1 MLWVALTLISNCYL
15 MKIQSCN
22 KFYRLFPLL
31 VVSLIF
37 SGSIQGQNQSKAD
50 SLLKAIDQAPP
61 DTNKVWLLFDL
72 GELYEENNPELAKNY
87 FNQALKLS
95 EEINYTRGYY
105 IYASDYTYVLNNQGA
120 FDSAIII
127 NQKALSMARQENHP
141 RRIAIILGN
150 IGKSHTYKSEYQ
162 KALEYFLEAM
172 GYLETA
178 GDKDLEASFNDIL
191 QCLYN
196 FLKQHEKAVEYG
208 EKAVAYFSKDSL
220 GYSYANALMNLS
232 TNYMNLKPRQIEK
245 GLEGHLKVLK
255 IARAT
260 DNLRMEASA
269 LNNIADCYNELGK
282 AAEAK
287 KYNEKALEMARKM
300 NSVRSIFTSLMR
312 LGYFELRSNRFS
324 KAESFF
330 MEALLLSQDH
340 QMLKQEKE
348 CTGALV
354 DLAYARNDYP
364 AVKQFETRLD
374 SLSNVV
380 LNDAIQKALLE
391 LETKYE
397 TEKKEVRI
405 AALENERRTTY
416 WLAGAVGLIFLLT
429 IALLVYRHRL
439 IRNQKKLAEQQVKQ
453 LQQEKQLIATQATL
467 DGETA
472 ERTRL
477 ARDLHD
483 GLGGMLS
490 VVRLNLK
497 DVKSGGY
504 IAPEE
509 VTRFDKA
516 LSMLDDSIRELRRV
530 AHHMMPESLLR
541 YGLKISFTD
550 FCNEIPSAHF
560 HYFGNDQRLESNL
573 EILIYRSVHEL
584 VNNALRHAEADN
596 INLQVIQEN
605 DRISVTVQDDG
616 RGFDTDTVKKGMGLE
631 NVNNRVATYNGKMSI
646 YSSPGKG
653 TEINIEFE
661 LNGKS

>member
-1 MLWVALTLISNCYL
+1 MHNRFCSLFFGVLLGLTID
-15 MKIQSCN
+15 
-22 KFYRLFPLL
+22 LL
-31 VVSLIF
+31 APHAV
-37 SGSIQGQNQSKAD
+37 QCQNQSKID
-50 SLLKAIDQAPP
+50 SLLNVIGRAAP

-72 GELYEENNPELAKNY
+72 GELYVNNNPDLAKKY
-87 FNQALKLS
+87 YNQALELS
-95 EEINYTRGYY
+95 EDINYTRGFF
-105 IYASDYTYVLNNQGA
+105 IYASDYTYILNSQGA

-127 NQKALSMARQENHP
+127 NQKALEIARQENQL

-172 GYLETA
+172 GYLGKA

-191 QCLYN
+191 QCLYHY
-196 FLKQHEKAVEYG
+196 LKQHEKAVEYG

-255 IARAT
+255 IARTT

-269 LNNIADCYNELGK
+269 LNSIADCYNELGRP
-282 AAEAK
+282 AEAK
-287 KYNEKALEMARKM
+287 MYNEKALEIARKM

-312 LGYFELRSNRFS
+312 LGYFELRSNHFS

-354 DLAYARNDYP
+354 DLAYARNDYQ

-391 LETKYE
+391 METKYD
-397 TEKKEVRI
+397 TEKKELRI
-405 AALENERRTTY
+405 TALEKERRTAY
-416 WLAGAVGLIFLLT
+416 WLVGAAGLIFLLVVF
-429 IALLVYRHRL
+429 LLVYRHRL

-453 LQQEKQLIATQATL
+453 LEQEKQLVATQATL

-504 IAPEE
+504 IAADEMS
-509 VTRFDKA
+509 RFDKV

-541 YGLKISFTD
+541 YGLKVSLTD

-584 VNNALRHAEADN
+584 VNNALRHAEAAN

-616 RGFDTDTVKKGMGLE
+616 IGFDTDTVTKGMGLE
-631 NVNNRVATYNGKMSI
+631 NVINRVATYNGKMSI

-661 LNGKS
+661 LKGKS